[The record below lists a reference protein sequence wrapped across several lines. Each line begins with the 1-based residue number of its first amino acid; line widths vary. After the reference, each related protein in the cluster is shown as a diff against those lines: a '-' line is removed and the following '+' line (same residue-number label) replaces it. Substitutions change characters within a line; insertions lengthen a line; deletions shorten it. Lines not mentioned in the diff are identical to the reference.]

1 VNALA
6 GAYLRVAPGARLV
19 EESERQADDW
29 AVAGRRV
36 MSAEA
41 LPQTVGVD
49 PITSALMAGCD
60 GQLPLSTITELLATA
75 AEVDPAQVLRV
86 AARLVETGHLE
97 VTDPPRS
104 TLP

>member
-1 VNALA
+1 
-6 GAYLRVAPGARLV
+6 
-19 EESERQADDW
+19 
-29 AVAGRRV
+29 
-36 MSAEA
+36 
-41 LPQTVGVD
+41 
-49 PITSALMAGCD
+49 
-60 GQLPLSTITELLATA
+60 LPLSTITELLATA